1 MKKWI
6 LFLSLLLIIAVIML
20 STILSRVPVGDRI
33 AVVKLSG
40 VIVNPLPVVRKIERL
55 RRDKSVKALVLRV
68 DSPGGS
74 VGASQEIYRAL
85 ERFKGEGKPVV
96 VSMGNVAASGGY
108 YVAVPADF
116 IYANP
121 GTITGSIG
129 VIIQHV
135 AYNELMEK
143 IGIKAT
149 SIKTGKF
156 KDTLNPFREL
166 TPEEKK
172 YLKET
177 ITEAYEQFLS
187 AILKYRKDRIR
198 EDKLREV
205 ADGRV
210 LTGRKALELGLVDGI
225 GGLQDAIDK
234 ARELA
239 GIPTAREF
247 FVPEEKSL
255 LQRVLGGEIEELK
268 LINSY
273 SPLFYLT
280 GEKPRQ
286 GRDTAGKLWR
296 GSPQLSGR
304 LEMRLWL
311 WTAILSSSTV
321 L

>member
-1 MKKWI
+1 MRKWI
-6 LFLSLLLIIAVIML
+6 FLLILLLIIALVMFGAVV
-20 STILSRVPVGDRI
+20 SRVPVGDRVAI
-33 AVVKLSG
+33 ISIKG
-40 VIVNPLPVVRKIERL
+40 VIVNPIPTVRRIERL
-55 RRDKSVKALVLRV
+55 RKDRSVKALVIRV

-74 VGASQEIYRAL
+74 VGASQEIYRAI
-85 ERFKGEGKPVV
+85 ERFRAEGKPVV
-96 VSMGNVAASGGY
+96 VSMGNIAASGGY
-108 YVAVPADF
+108 YVSAPADYIF
-116 IYANP
+116 ANP

-273 SPLFYLT
+273 SPLFYLM
-280 GEKPRQ
+280 
-286 GRDTAGKLWR
+286 
-296 GSPQLSGR
+296 SF
-304 LEMRLWL
+304 
-311 WTAILSSSTV
+311 
-321 L
+321 

>member
-6 LFLSLLLIIAVIML
+6 LFLSLLLIIAVVMF
-20 STILSRVPVGDRI
+20 SAILSRIPVGDRVAI
-33 AVVKLSG
+33 VKLSG
-40 VIVNPLPVVRKIERL
+40 VIVNPLPVVKKIERL

-85 ERFKGEGKPVV
+85 ERFKADGKPVV

-135 AYNELMEK
+135 AYRELMEK

-187 AILKYRKDRIR
+187 AILRYRKGKIS
-198 EDKLREV
+198 EETLREV

-210 LTGRKALELGLVDGI
+210 LTGEKAYELGLVDGI
-225 GGLQDAIDK
+225 GGLQDAVDK

-247 FVPEEKSL
+247 FVPEEKTL
-255 LQRVLGGEIEELK
+255 IQKVLGGDLEELK

-273 SPLFYLT
+273 SPLFYLM
-280 GEKPRQ
+280 
-286 GRDTAGKLWR
+286 
-296 GSPQLSGR
+296 SF
-304 LEMRLWL
+304 
-311 WTAILSSSTV
+311 
-321 L
+321 

>member
-1 MKKWI
+1 
-6 LFLSLLLIIAVIML
+6 
-20 STILSRVPVGDRI
+20 
-33 AVVKLSG
+33 
-40 VIVNPLPVVRKIERL
+40 
-55 RRDKSVKALVLRV
+55 
-68 DSPGGS
+68 

-85 ERFKGEGKPVV
+85 ERFKADGKPVV

-135 AYNELMEK
+135 AYRELMEK

-187 AILKYRKDRIR
+187 AILRYRKGKIS
-198 EDKLREV
+198 EETLREV

-210 LTGRKALELGLVDGI
+210 LTGEKAYELGLVDGI
-225 GGLQDAIDK
+225 GGLQDAVDK

-247 FVPEEKSL
+247 FVPEEKTL
-255 LQRVLGGEIEELK
+255 IQKVLGGDLEELK

-273 SPLFYLT
+273 SPLFYLM
-280 GEKPRQ
+280 
-286 GRDTAGKLWR
+286 
-296 GSPQLSGR
+296 SF
-304 LEMRLWL
+304 
-311 WTAILSSSTV
+311 
-321 L
+321 